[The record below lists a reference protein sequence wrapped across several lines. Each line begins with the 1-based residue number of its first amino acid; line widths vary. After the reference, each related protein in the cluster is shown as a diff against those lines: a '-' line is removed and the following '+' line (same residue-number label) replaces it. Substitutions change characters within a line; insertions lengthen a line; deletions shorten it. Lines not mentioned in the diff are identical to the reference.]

1 VESVNLGMHKPTELR
16 LGLQDQWDEGWKTRF
31 AQLEGVLQEEY
42 ISYGSC
48 INANVSGALVREMR
62 DT

>member
-1 VESVNLGMHKPTELR
+1 MHKPTELR